1 MASDGLVARGPAYGV
16 PATRV
21 DGNDAWA
28 IRSAVQ
34 KARKMALE
42 QNTPV
47 LIEAITYRMG
57 HHSTSDDSLR
67 YRQQGEMEFWKEQD
81 NPILRMRNFLKKQ
94 NWYTDEQEEEL
105 RKVSRKEVLAALKA
119 AENAPKLGVADMF
132 EDVYDVLVTPTSSL
146 SCLPLPVHL
155 HVGSER
161 WLVLCDSSR
170 RTC

>member
-1 MASDGLVARGPAYGV
+1 MASDGLVVRGPAYGV

-28 IRSAVQ
+28 IRSAVA

-42 QNTPV
+42 ENTPV

-57 HHSTSDDSLR
+57 DHSTSDDSLR

-105 RKVSRKEVLAALKA
+105 RKKSRKEVLAALQKA
-119 AENAPKLGVADMF
+119 EKAPKLGVADMF
-132 EDVYDVLVTPTSSL
+132 EDVYDVLPA
-146 SCLPLPVHL
+146 HL
-155 HVGSER
+155 LEQKAEVER
-161 WLVLCDSSR
+161 HLARNPEAYADLKH
-170 RTC
+170 